1 MQKITGITIN
11 TKAFPMDLVLTFY
24 STTTK
29 NIGIFY
35 NSFNVLD
42 DHQIRFWIKDAFQ
55 DVNRVLL
62 FDGNTLTKNINYR
75 TIKSLA
81 TITDQERPGWYLSQ
95 ALKNADYLISW
106 QADYDRTVVEQF
118 RDLGSPYYVNL
129 ALKQMH
135 EFNHAGRWLDL
146 SRANEK
152 AATLQGRKR
161 VNQTFKQQCAYAG
174 LTLFDEPQTAFDDEG
189 ALTKESLIEWLKYS
203 AECTINQARLFES
216 DTYQSELSAKASA
229 VKHFDL
235 DLPITSTSANI
246 SSRVL
251 TDNGERPLHDADAIE
266 LQIDVNG
273 KPVNLL
279 RELYD
284 QQIIPQLVYEFY
296 HAVEGCSVSTHK
308 DFANAKKQLPYQI
321 SNLTVPYYDERFC
334 ATDSYAVMSFG
345 GAHGTLASMP
355 LNSTF
360 NDNGESAYRL
370 GETVDK
376 TLTDVKHV
384 YSVDAD
390 SFYPTLA
397 VKLGIF
403 GERYAEMLKTRLN
416 IKHQLP
422 NDKTTWND
430 EQTAMYQQS
439 LADKLILNSATGA
452 ANMHNSRSML
462 PLDNK
467 VTALRILGNLII
479 YELGTAFVR
488 QMHAKIVSTNTDG
501 IKIAFD
507 HLKDVP
513 TVDKVAALAET
524 LGQKYGLHYEVK
536 QLDRV
541 MVKDSN
547 NLLEWM
553 HGQLVN
559 VTGKLGKGYEGQ
571 MPLTGTMD
579 HPPII
584 DMACT
589 AYLSEQPDGD
599 PANWLEQW
607 LNDHLEK
614 QFVPMQWC
622 IVARNTEARALRL
635 NDQPVNDVV
644 RVWLKDDGQALTAVG
659 KNGTPRKLPSWPSD
673 LVEPIV
679 NVNRAIK
686 RRPSVKPYVQWS
698 MNSLKPWLK
707 ESDEQSLF
715 TLPPQEPESAL
726 LMNDEQTTIQIKD
739 PNSPLAKILERNA

>member
-11 TKAFPMDLVLTFY
+11 AKAFPMDLVLTFY
-24 STTTK
+24 STATK
-29 NIGIFY
+29 NIGVFY
-35 NSFNVLD
+35 NSFNCLD

-75 TIKSLA
+75 TIKSLK

-106 QADYDRTVVEQF
+106 HADYDRTVVEQF
-118 RDLGSPYYVNL
+118 RDLGSPYYVNQ
-129 ALKQMH
+129 ALQQMH
-135 EFNHAGRWLDL
+135 GFADNGRWIDL

-152 AATLQGRKR
+152 AAVVQGRKR
-161 VNQTFKQQCAYAG
+161 ISQSFKQQCAYAG
-174 LTLFDEPQTAFDDEG
+174 LTLFDEPKPVFDDEG

-229 VKHFDL
+229 VKHFDVG
-235 DLPITSTSANI
+235 LPITSTSANI
-246 SSRVL
+246 SSCVL
-251 TDNGERPLHDADAIE
+251 TDNGEHPLHDADSIS
-266 LQIDVNG
+266 LQIDMNG
-273 KPVNLL
+273 QPVNLL
-279 RELYD
+279 RYLFD
-284 QQIIPQLVYEFY
+284 QQIIPQPVYEFY
-296 HAVEGCSVSTHK
+296 HAVEGQSVSTHK
-308 DFANAKKQLPYQI
+308 DFASAKKQLPYQV
-321 SNLTVPYYDERFC
+321 SSLTVPYYDEYYH

-355 LNSTF
+355 LNGSF

-370 GETVDK
+370 GETVEK
-376 TLTDVKHV
+376 TVVDVKHV
-384 YSVDAD
+384 FSVDAD

-403 GERYAEMLKTRLN
+403 GERYAEMLKNRLK

-422 NDKTTWND
+422 DDKTTWND
-430 EQTAMYQQS
+430 EHNALYQQS
-439 LADKLILNSATGA
+439 LASKLILNSATGA

-467 VTALRILGNLII
+467 VTSLRILGNLII
-479 YELGTAFVR
+479 YELGTAFAR
-488 QMHAKIVSTNTDG
+488 QMHAKIISTNTDG

-507 HLKDVP
+507 HLGDAP
-513 TVDKVAALAET
+513 TIDEISSLAES

-559 VTGKLGKGYEGQ
+559 VTGKLGKGYEGS
-571 MPLTGTMD
+571 MPLAGTMD
-579 HPPII
+579 HPPIV

-589 AYLSEQPDGD
+589 AYLSQQPDGD
-599 PANWLEQW
+599 PGAWLEQW
-607 LNDHLEK
+607 LNERLEK

-622 IVARNTEARALRL
+622 IVARNTESRKLTL
-635 NDQPVNDVV
+635 NDQSVNDAI
-644 RVWLKDDGQALTAVG
+644 RVWLKDDGQMLNAVG
-659 KNGTPRKLPSWPSD
+659 KNGTPRKLPAWPSN

-679 NVNRAIK
+679 NVNRAVK
-686 RRPSVKPYVQWS
+686 NRPSVKPYVQWS
-698 MNSLKPWLK
+698 LNSLKPWLK
-707 ESDEQSLF
+707 ADEQSLF
-715 TLPPQEPESAL
+715 VLPPQEPESAL
-726 LMNDEQTTIQIKD
+726 LANDEQPTIQIKD
-739 PNSPLAKILERNA
+739 PNSPLAKFLQRNH